1 MFAID
6 RPEVQKFATEKRLD
20 IQVEPNT
27 SKTFIAIEESNDPYP
42 SLYFR
47 TCLEELTRNYLSYT
61 IAAEDSP
68 TLEMEDS
75 KPINTA
81 SLRFPS
87 VEQLDSL
94 EVSSSLKTEKDR
106 EGGDSEEVGG
116 GGTSTKSRFLRVYH
130 PHASPQISN
139 FRRVPVDYKQIV
151 GDWSCGYTKLLVNIG
166 PKFKVRYN
174 KHVFFEPLF
183 GTVSLYSINKKIDT
197 DITKITESFHF
208 DATPPS
214 LRDSYSKVYKT
225 DLDPEDMEKD
235 HEGQDKEVVESQD
248 INPLSECSR
257 CLFCIPTS
265 ILDTHEIFLVVHISK
280 VLSGEPDKALVPY
293 INPDK
298 KSLLGNSSAD
308 TQLSHAMASCNRL
321 HRFRQPVGLSAVKVF
336 NSDGCVNKEKVGLVA
351 PVYALKHCCND
362 YSLKGVL
369 LDLLA
374 EEQSTPTSRPSSHR
388 VLPPKTELDIC
399 LTFLNLG
406 TGGDLSAVPIPE
418 GMPSVRTANTFRFLP
433 SQYLTEEAAKDFTW
447 YTELGKDVADLVSVK
462 TMLPLLHPS
471 CSLTDHTISGFRAS
485 IDNSIFLYPAALEN
499 LPK

>member
-6 RPEVQKFATEKRLD
+6 RPEVQKFATERRLD
-20 IQVEPNT
+20 IRVDPNT
-27 SKTFIAIEESNDPYP
+27 SKSHIAIEDSDDPYP

-47 TCLEELTRNYLSYT
+47 TCLEELTRNYLCYT
-61 IAAEDSP
+61 VAAEDSP
-68 TLEMEDS
+68 TLEMQDS
-75 KPINTA
+75 KPKNTA

-87 VEQLDSL
+87 VEQLDAL
-94 EVSSSLKTEKDR
+94 EVSSSKTDGKSCTKEEEK
-106 EGGDSEEVGG
+106 EASN
-116 GGTSTKSRFLRVYH
+116 KSRFLCVYH
-130 PHASPQISN
+130 PHASPQLSN
-139 FRRVPVDYKQIV
+139 FRRVPLDSKQIV

-183 GTVSLYSINKKIDT
+183 GSVSLYSINKKIDT

-214 LRDSYSKVYKT
+214 LRDSYGKVYKT
-225 DLDPEDMEKD
+225 DLDPDDCGKD
-235 HEGQDKEVVESQD
+235 NEGKEKEVEPQAV
-248 INPLSECSR
+248 NPLSECSR

-265 ILDTHEIFLVVHISK
+265 ILDTHDIFLVVQLSK

-293 INPDK
+293 ISPDR
-298 KSLLGNSSAD
+298 KSLMGNSSSD

-336 NSDGCVNKEKVGLVA
+336 NSDGTVNSEKVGLVA
-351 PVYALKHCCND
+351 PVYSMKHCCND
-362 YSLKGVL
+362 YTLKGL
-369 LDLLA
+369 LMDLL
-374 EEQSTPTSRPSSHR
+374 EEQTTPSSRPSSHR
-388 VLPPKTELDIC
+388 VLPPKTELDVC

-406 TGGDLSAVPIPE
+406 MGGDLSAIPIPE

-433 SQYLTEEAAKDFTW
+433 SQYLTEDAANDFAW
-447 YTELGKDVADLVSVK
+447 YTELGKDVADLVTVK
-462 TMLPLLHPS
+462 TMLPMLHPS
-471 CSLTDHTISGFRAS
+471 CTLTDHTMSGFRAS

-499 LPK
+499 LHK